1 MVRKIFVSMALLVA
15 TASSA
20 FAETPTNTNNFDI
33 FTFDK
38 IGVGLVL
45 GEPSGFSA
53 KLWQDSSHAIDF
65 SFGYSVSNFVVIN
78 SDYLWHFPD
87 LLHGT
92 EYGNERIFPYIGVG
106 GSLYFSTQSD
116 RTDNKFFTNNGSSV
130 GLGIRIPIGAE
141 WLPHK
146 TPFGVFAEVV
156 PGIGIIP
163 STFGFFQLGIGG
175 RLYL

>member
-1 MVRKIFVSMALLVA
+1 MTLVA
-15 TASSA
+15 AAASSA
-20 FAETPTNTNNFDI
+20 FAETPASTNMYDV

-38 IGVGLVL
+38 IGVGIVL
-45 GEPSGFSA
+45 GEPSGLSA
-53 KLWQDSSHAIDF
+53 KFWEDSTHAIDLTM
-65 SFGYSVSNFVVIN
+65 GYSVSNFFVLN

-87 LLHGT
+87 LTHGT
-92 EYGNERIFPYIGVG
+92 EYGNERIMPYIGVG
-106 GSLYFSTQSD
+106 GTIYISTESG